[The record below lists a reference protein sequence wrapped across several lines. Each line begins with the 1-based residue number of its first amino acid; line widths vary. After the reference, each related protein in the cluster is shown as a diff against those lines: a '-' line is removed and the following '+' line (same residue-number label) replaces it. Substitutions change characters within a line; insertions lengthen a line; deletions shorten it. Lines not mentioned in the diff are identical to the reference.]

1 MINGHLTITGGKM
14 PTYIIQGNYTQQ
26 GAKNMKSSPSRL
38 DAIKQAVQAAGGEV
52 KGFYLTMGQYDMLMI
67 VDMPND
73 ETLLKMVISAAGEGN
88 VSTETFRAFTEDEY
102 RALAANL

>member
-1 MINGHLTITGGKM
+1 M

-26 GAKNMKSSPSRL
+26 GAKNMKGSPERL
-38 DAIKQAVQAAGGEV
+38 DAVKQAVQAAGGDV

-73 ETLLKMVISAAGEGN
+73 EALLKMVISAAGEGN
-88 VSTETFRAFTEDEY
+88 VSTEPFRAFTEDEY